1 MTETKID
8 QKQYFLVSKMST
20 FTHDAT
26 GLRKLPT
33 EATDLRFP

>member
-26 GLRKLPT
+26 GLKASHRGY
-33 EATDLRFP
+33 